1 MAANQDFIVREAD
14 PADAAAVIAAAQA
27 VLNEPGVMVLTSP
40 GEFHPTLAEEEK
52 VLTDHAAAANSVV
65 LIAVAGDE
73 VIGILTCTGGRRRG
87 TRHTAMLGMS
97 VRREWRDRGVG
108 SALMAHAVEWA
119 RGTGVVT
126 RIELDVYV
134 ENARARHLY
143 EKFGFVVEGR
153 RRRAIFRD
161 GQYHD
166 DLIMGLLL

>member
-1 MAANQDFIVREAD
+1 MAAGPDFIVREAT

-27 VLNEPGVMVLTSP
+27 VFNEPGVMVLTIP

-52 VLTDHAAAANSVV
+52 ILADHQAAANSVF

-73 VIGILTCTGGRRRG
+73 VIGMLGCTGGRRQG
-87 TRHTAMLGMS
+87 NRHVTLLGMS
-97 VRREWRDRGVG
+97 VRKEWRDRGAG
-108 SALMAHAVEWA
+108 SALMARAVEWA
-119 RGTGVVT
+119 HGTGIVT

-143 EKFGFVVEGR
+143 EKFGFEVEGR
-153 RRRAIFRD
+153 RRRAIYRD

-166 DLIMGLLL
+166 DLIMALLL